1 MKKVGLILLS
11 VLLLTGMVLPVMAD
25 DDEDVYYLTMCS
37 GSNLSEEQKNEC
49 KEYASRR
56 NSELAQ
62 QLSDIKVKRQEI
74 EKDLAKI
81 GQEIRGY
88 DAQIA
93 QLTAQISELEAQ
105 ISEKEALIAQLEIQI
120 QQKEDEIAALR
131 EKVEQ
136 RLVRSQQTM
145 HTNQFLDFLMGAE
158 DFASLLRRIQ
168 GVNDIMNYDKK
179 SLEELKALM
188 DALEADKTQLAEE
201 KAGLETSKTE
211 VEAKK
216 AEVTQLRVVAK
227 IAQEAAE
234 KQAADLEALGN
245 QITANLSA
253 FKSLLSSID
262 FSGIDSST
270 GFTKPNGGYLKNGTW
285 YYSSGGVHLGMDI
298 MAGIGTPIAAAGNGV
313 ILNSADGCANNGH
326 LGNTCGGSGGSRGG
340 GNQVYLLTNINGTTY
355 AVKYLHMSPGS
366 PIATGSVVSAGD
378 QIGTVGQSGN
388 ASAPHTHIEVFK
400 LGTMSIESYANSWN
414 GDLAFGAGWGS
425 GALSN
430 TCDKRGAPCRV
441 KPETAFG
448 Y

>member
-270 GFTKPNGGYLKNGTW
+270 GFTKPNGGYLNNGTW
-285 YYSSGGVHLGMDI
+285 YYSSGG
-298 MAGIGTPIAAAGNGV
+298 
-313 ILNSADGCANNGH
+313 
-326 LGNTCGGSGGSRGG
+326 GGSRGG